1 MIKAGAHIYL
11 FACALMALTGCRQE
25 MADQPRYE
33 AYEVGPHF
41 EDSLVMRPPVE
52 GTVSRARSLQDAY
65 RPQQGSSGE
74 RGRPLEDDEASGTRA
89 AGDFPFPITQQ
100 VLERGRQ
107 RYDIYCSPCHGRDG
121 YGRGIIVQRGLR
133 RPPSFHTDRLRAAPP
148 RHVYDV
154 VTEGYGAMYSYAA
167 RVEPVDRWAIAAY
180 IQALQLS
187 QHAAADALPDTL
199 RSRPSAASPEAAQQD
214 EPPAEAN

>member
-1 MIKAGAHIYL
+1 MKTGAQISVI
-11 FACALMALTGCRQE
+11 ACVLVALAGCRQE
-25 MADQPRYE
+25 MADQPRFE
-33 AYEVGPHF
+33 PYEVGPHF

-65 RPQQGSSGE
+65 RPRLGVQGEGV
-74 RGRPLEDDEASGTRA
+74 GDQT
-89 AGDFPFPITQQ
+89 AGDFPFSITRE

-133 RPPSFHTDRLRAAPP
+133 RPPSFHTDRLRTAPP

-154 VTEGYGAMYSYAA
+154 ITEGYGAMYSYAA
-167 RVEPVDRWAIAAY
+167 RVEPADRWAIAAY

-187 QHAAADALPDTL
+187 QRATTDALPDTL
-199 RSRPSAASPEAAQQD
+199 RRGSLASPPADAQQD